1 MRIWRTGSSKAGS
14 GRDGIGWSGRI
25 VDQPAS
31 GVKRAAVSG
40 AKSQDWST
48 QTAESACA
56 LERRLFFSLFGVR
69 IEAPRGLAAKPAG
82 SDVFLE
88 ERASAVLR
96 VAKALVEDVQDVH
109 ADVQPDKIRQL
120 ERAHGMVHAEF
131 HYGVHGFGRGDT
143 FHDAVSGF
151 VDERHE
157 DAIGDEAGRVIDGDR
172 SFAEA
177 LGKLDRRRESS
188 VGGLQR
194 ADHLDERHDRD
205 GIHEMHAHET
215 PGAARERGE
224 SGQGDGRSVTGKDD
238 VVAEEPV
245 GFGEDSA
252 LQLEL
257 FRDGFHGEIRGGNSG
272 YVGDRREAGEDGG
285 LIGFRKLAFFH
296 FAVEIFGDGIESA
309 VEEALLDVAK
319 DNFVTGARENM
330 SDAVAHGAGAKHGHG
345 LDGIGSGH
353 GAILHDS
360 LPYPCPRSGTVWSRA
375 SLLPERA
382 MRLASLLPRNAGGK
396 LRRRTAT
403 ALTAPAKLRPVG
415 AARPESGA
423 ADLRARLLAVFAA
436 RLGRA
441 LFRPLALSDLADD
454 LAGAVLVLGACI
466 LRERFRGAAR
476 IRRPRYCF
484 AFRRRK
490 HGQQLVNGGRRIAE
504 QLRRGQA
511 LDGVRLRRIEV
522 EGFLDGEPGPF
533 KKRKRHTELEGGE
546 IAEMEEVVA
555 PLHGFVGDAG
565 LVEHVA
571 KLEMQ
576 ARIFAAPERAKRV
589 LFRITGR
596 DLRRRR
602 GKRVRAR
609 RLAMDEW
616 HAAVGANAEAIAVLS
631 FAFRADHSNSIGPV
645 QPGSGYP
652 PRPPRAVSSARRPEL
667 RHCLRRGRVPRCRAS
682 DCGAEVRTAR

>member
-1 MRIWRTGSSKAGS
+1 MPLPMVPAPSTATVLMESEVVMAQFYMIPFRILA
-14 GRDGIGWSGRI
+14 RD
-25 VDQPAS
+25 
-31 GVKRAAVSG
+31 AAQSG
-40 AKSQDWST
+40 AALHFCPNGQCDWHP
-48 QTAESACA
+48 CC
-56 LERRLFFSLFGVR
+56 
-69 IEAPRGLAAKPAG
+69 PAM
-82 SDVFLE
+82 
-88 ERASAVLR
+88 
-96 VAKALVEDVQDVH
+96 Q
-109 ADVQPDKIRQL
+109 
-120 ERAHGMVHAEF
+120 
-131 HYGVHGFGRGDT
+131 
-143 FHDAVSGF
+143 
-151 VDERHE
+151 
-157 DAIGDEAGRVIDGDR
+157 AGNC
-172 SFAEA
+172 
-177 LGKLDRRRESS
+177 
-188 VGGLQR
+188 
-194 ADHLDERHDRD
+194 
-205 GIHEMHAHET
+205 
-215 PGAARERGE
+215 
-224 SGQGDGRSVTGKDD
+224 GDG
-238 VVAEEPV
+238 P
-245 GFGEDSA
+245 
-252 LQLEL
+252 LPP
-257 FRDGFHGEIRGGNSG
+257 
-272 YVGDRREAGEDGG
+272 
-285 LIGFRKLAFFH
+285 
-296 FAVEIFGDGIESA
+296 
-309 VEEALLDVAK
+309 LL
-319 DNFVTGARENM
+319 
-330 SDAVAHGAGAKHGHG
+330 
-345 LDGIGSGH
+345 
-353 GAILHDS
+353 
-360 LPYPCPRSGTVWSRA
+360 
-375 SLLPERA
+375 
-382 MRLASLLPRNAGGK
+382 RL
-396 LRRRTAT
+396 
-403 ALTAPAKLRPVG
+403 AKLRPVG

-441 LFRPLALSDLADD
+441 LFRPLALSDLADA